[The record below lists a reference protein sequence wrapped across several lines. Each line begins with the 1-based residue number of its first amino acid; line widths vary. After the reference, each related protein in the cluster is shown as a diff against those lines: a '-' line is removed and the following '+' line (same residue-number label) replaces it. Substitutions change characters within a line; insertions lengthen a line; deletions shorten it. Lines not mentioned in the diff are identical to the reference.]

1 MCRRSR
7 ILPAL
12 LTSPHDDGI
21 VVVMAGETFLTDRP
35 MTTLA
40 YLRGPETTRPLEL
53 VFGVVREPAAPSWAH
68 QDVVARLL
76 LLLREHV
83 DAHGLGQLVPAPVDV
98 VLDAERH
105 LVVQPDICFVADQHR
120 GIIRGR
126 VWGAPDLVVEV
137 LSYGSRTYDCRRKL
151 TWYRQYGV
159 REYWVVD
166 PVARE
171 IIVNDFAS
179 DARRT
184 YGAHQSIRTPI
195 LPRLRFKVAR
205 VFPERAE
212 DSKPC
217 HTADAGAR
225 PPTARRSSSSRPSC

>member
-1 MCRRSR
+1 MT
-7 ILPAL
+7 PH
-12 LTSPHDDGI
+12 HDDGI
-21 VVVMAGETFLTDRP
+21 VVVMASESLLTDRP
-35 MTTLA
+35 LTTAA
-40 YLRGPETTRPLEL
+40 YLRGPETNRPLEL

-83 DAHGLGQLVPAPVDV
+83 DAHGLGRLVASPVDV

-105 LVVQPDICFVADQHR
+105 LVVQPDICFVADEHR
-120 GIIRGR
+120 DIIRGR

-137 LSYGSRTYDCRRKL
+137 LSYGSRMYDCRRKL
-151 TWYRQYGV
+151 AWYRQYGV

-171 IIVNDFAS
+171 IAVNDFVS

-184 YGAHQSIRTPI
+184 FSADQSIRTLL

-205 VFPERAE
+205 VFP
-212 DSKPC
+212 
-217 HTADAGAR
+217 
-225 PPTARRSSSSRPSC
+225 